1 MSGSYSPEQRLFQAV
16 ILQALIDVAGLAK
29 RVESKLKPELLLE
42 IEKESADWFRMA
54 GPDFRDVCSFAGW
67 QPSKT
72 KRFAERLIAREEGAI
87 DALLTLRSLL
97 LHRGATS
104 ERSLSLE

>member
-1 MSGSYSPEQRLFQAV
+1 MSGRYSPEQRLFQAV
-16 ILQALIDVAGLAK
+16 ILQALVDVAGLAK

-42 IEKESADWFRMA
+42 IENESADWFRAA
-54 GPDFRDVCSFAGW
+54 GPDFKDVCSFAGW

>member
-1 MSGSYSPEQRLFQAV
+1 MSGSYSPEERLWQAV
-16 ILQALIDVAGLAK
+16 ILQALIDCAGLSK
-29 RVESKLKPELLLE
+29 RVESKLKPALLKE
-42 IEKESADWFRMA
+42 IENESADWFRSM
-54 GPDFRDVCSFAGW
+54 GQDFIDICTFAGW

-72 KRFAERLIAREEGAI
+72 KRFAERLIERDEDAI

-104 ERSLSLE
+104 ERSLNLE

>member
-1 MSGSYSPEQRLFQAV
+1 MSAAS
-16 ILQALIDVAGLAK
+16 DVYK
-29 RVESKLKPELLLE
+29 RKNRVESKLKPGLLLE
-42 IEKESADWFRMA
+42 IENESADWFRAA
-54 GPDFRDVCSFAGW
+54 GPDFKDVCAFAGW

-72 KRFAERLIAREEGAI
+72 KRFAARLIAREEGAI